1 MLGRSNCSRP
11 GAMAYRDKCLEK
23 MDFTAANV
31 TVCETT
37 LNGWMDLKFEDI
49 LRYDF
54 GDKWIV
60 FAQNTATQ
68 FMIAKKIGSTVV
80 PYHASAGA
88 TYASTYY
95 DVTGAA
101 LSYAYAGIPTYAYQA
116 GVGPHYLSVPF
127 ASYGTTV
134 TYNSTYVFLCAYFRD
149 MR

>member
-1 MLGRSNCSRP
+1 MGRANCDRP
-11 GAMAYRDKCLEK
+11 GAISYRDKCLEK
-23 MDFTAANV
+23 MDFTSANV
-31 TVCETT
+31 TACETT
-37 LNGWMDLKFEDI
+37 LNGWMDFKFEDI

-68 FMIAKKIGSTVV
+68 FMIAKKIGSTVA
-80 PYHASAGA
+80 PYHASVGA

-95 DVTGAA
+95 DVSGAA
-101 LSYAYAGIPTYAYQA
+101 LAYAYAGIPTYAYQA
-116 GVGPHYLSVPF
+116 GVGPHYLSVPY
-127 ASYGTTV
+127 AAYGTTV